1 MRPER
6 NLYDDY
12 DHAAS
17 QRGHAASDQSDDPT
31 RAATS
36 YDPHNAWLARSL
48 AETRRRHRRGL
59 WLLVLLG
66 VPVVVALL
74 VVAGWVWEAI

>member
-1 MRPER
+1 MSDPRER

-12 DHAAS
+12 DH
-17 QRGHAASDQSDDPT
+17 SDDPT

-59 WLLVLLG
+59 WLLLLLG
-66 VPVVVALL
+66 VPIVVVGL
-74 VVAGWVWEAI
+74 VVLGMVWEAL